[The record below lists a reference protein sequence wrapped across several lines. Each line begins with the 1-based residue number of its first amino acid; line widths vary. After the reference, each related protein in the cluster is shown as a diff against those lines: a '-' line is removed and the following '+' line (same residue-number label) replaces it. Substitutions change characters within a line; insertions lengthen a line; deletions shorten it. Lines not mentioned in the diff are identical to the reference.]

1 MQSLTAKLN
10 YTCILKTYFGAF
22 LKLILSFFFP
32 FFLKSFLGFFFFS
45 HLKVF
50 WAFLLFVILKWLL
63 YECRMACSQIL
74 YNVLGFLFFFSKIH
88 SAEKLHIRFSRLI
101 RIYNHCWCLK
111 WQKKK
116 LNDFVNRTFIGLD
129 AQKFET
135 SIEVS
140 LIYIS
145 FTIVH

>member
-1 MQSLTAKLN
+1 MYIEDVLWCFFKTHFIFLFSLLFK
-10 YTCILKTYFGAF
+10 KFFG
-22 LKLILSFFFP
+22 L
-32 FFLKSFLGFFFFS
+32 FFFS

-63 YECRMACSQIL
+63 YECHMACSQIL

-101 RIYNHCWCLK
+101 RIYPHCWCLK

-116 LNDFVNRTFIGLD
+116 LDDFVNRTFIGLD

-145 FTIVH
+145 FTIVHWIQRFA